1 MWKSGRRGIGAAR
14 VFEGVKMEIVAAGT
28 IGKLL
33 PKYQREGDFSLRS
46 LDGEKSPPGSGSAR
60 MGSAPFSL
68 GFLQF
73 VEAV

>member
-1 MWKSGRRGIGAAR
+1 MWKSGRRGIGAR
-14 VFEGVKMEIVAAGT
+14 VFEGVMEIVAAGT

-33 PKYQREGDFSLRS
+33 PKYQREGDFPLRS
-46 LDGEKSPPGSGSAR
+46 SDGEKSPPGSGTAR